1 MSSEEYKKMK
11 DRIWSG
17 LDMVM
22 EKAEKIGR
30 EKTEWS
36 IMELGEMADIEKDMA
51 KSLKCLVK
59 AQVMMNE
66 HSIDKY

>member
-1 MSSEEYKKMK
+1 MK

-30 EKTEWS
+30 AKTEWS

-51 KSLKCLVK
+51 KALKCLVK
-59 AQVMMNE
+59 TEVLMNE
-66 HSIDKY
+66 HSVDKY